1 MNCNQQKKFEPLVS
15 IVIPVY
21 NGSNYLR
28 EAIDSALAQ
37 TYNNTEVIVI
47 NDGSNDDGST
57 ERIALEYGDRIRYF
71 FKPNGG
77 VSSALNYG
85 IQVMNG
91 EYFSWLS
98 HDDVYNSQKIEKEVE
113 ALSKARSKYDL
124 VLCKTEYIDKD
135 SNSIKS
141 KRKKQGQAAEYITD
155 VEALLHLFEK
165 GTFNGCAFL
174 ISKCAFEKC
183 GVFNEDYRFNQD
195 GLMWAKM
202 FLNRISIISIPY
214 IGVKS
219 RIHNGQLT
227 RKGLSLFHEE
237 CERMSGE
244 LLPRLSEFTNKEYRL
259 VYAYAKYNA
268 KHRNDAVVKKTIRES
283 NKEDLTVFERIV
295 VRLYIVYGV
304 IRSLAKKIYYK
315 MFRKIDVRG

>member
-21 NGSNYLR
+21 NGSNFLR
-28 EAIDSALAQ
+28 EAIDSALDQ
-37 TYNNTEVIVI
+37 TYSNTEVIVV
-47 NDGSNDDGST
+47 NDGSNDDGAT

-71 FKPNGG
+71 FKPNGR

-85 IQVMNG
+85 IRVMKG

-98 HDDVYNSQKIEKEVE
+98 HDDVYNSQKVEAEVF
-113 ALSKARSKYDL
+113 ALSKIENKTAIVKCHSEFIDANSK
-124 VLCKTEYIDKD
+124 
-135 SNSIKS
+135 SIGHATRQKNNAGLIPWH
-141 KRKKQGQAAEYITD
+141 K
-155 VEALLHLFEK
+155 ALLTLYKYE
-165 GTFNGCAFL
+165 TYNGCALL
-174 ISKCAFEKC
+174 IHKSVFESC
-183 GVFNEDYRFNQD
+183 GMFDEQYRYNQD
-195 GLMWAKM
+195 GLMWTNV
-202 FLNRISIISIPY
+202 FLRGYSLFSIDY

-237 CERMSGE
+237 CERMSGN
-244 LLPRLSEFTNKEYRL
+244 LLPRLSECTNKEYRL

-268 KHRNDAVVKKTIRES
+268 KHRNDAVVKKIFKES
-283 NKEDLTVFERIV
+283 NKEDLTISERSV

-315 MFRKIDVRG
+315 LFRKIDVRG

>member
-141 KRKKQGQAAEYITD
+141 KRKIQGQAAEYITD

-195 GLMWAKM
+195 GLMWATM

-268 KHRNDAVVKKTIRES
+268 KHRNDAVVKKAIRES

-315 MFRKIDVRG
+315 LFRKIDVRG

>member
-21 NGSNYLR
+21 NGSNFLR
-28 EAIDSALAQ
+28 EAIDSALDQ
-37 TYNNTEVIVI
+37 TYSNTEVIVV
-47 NDGSNDDGST
+47 NDGSNDDGAT
-57 ERIALEYGDRIRYF
+57 ERIALEYSDRIRYF

-85 IQVMNG
+85 IRVMKG

-98 HDDVYNSQKIEKEVE
+98 HDDVYNAQKIKKEVE

-124 VLCKTEYIDKD
+124 VLCRTEYIDKD

-141 KRKKQGQAAEYITD
+141 KSKMHDQTTEYITD
-155 VEALLHLFEK
+155 VEALLHLFKK
-165 GTFNGCAFL
+165 GTYNGCAFL
-174 ISKCAFEKC
+174 ISKCVFEKC

-195 GLMWAKM
+195 GLMWATM
-202 FLNRISIISIPY
+202 FLNKISIISIPY

-237 CERMSGE
+237 CERMSGT
-244 LLPRLSEFTNKEYRL
+244 LLPRLSECTNKEYRL

-268 KHRNDAVVKKTIRES
+268 KHRNDAVVKKTFKES
-283 NKEDLTVFERIV
+283 NKEDLTIFERIV
-295 VRLYIVYGV
+295 VRLYIVYGA

-315 MFRKIDVRG
+315 LFRKIDVRG